1 MSMFGL
7 QSLITLIM
15 YIFFI
20 FLAFWSINEIH
31 IERYLP
37 IRALPG
43 KLLIVLLSVALGYTV
58 SSFFLSLIDNIRNLV
73 FLVK

>member
-7 QSLITLIM
+7 QSLITLFL

-31 IERYLP
+31 IERYIP

-43 KLLIVLLSVALGYTV
+43 KLLIVLLSVALGYMV

-73 FLVK
+73 FLIK

>member
-7 QSLITLIM
+7 QSLITLFM

-43 KLLIVLLSVALGYTV
+43 KLLIVLLSIALGYTV

-73 FLVK
+73 FLFK